1 MFIKKVTKKW
11 RKCEYVP
18 YGVEGS
24 VLFVGR
30 GENTVSIDLEA
41 EQADRAKLI
50 RVAQDYS
57 GTLVFENSKY
67 RTALLLDIPPERT
80 RLVETGELNEK
91 DEPIKIVEKIPVDVD
106 NCTITLFPLDFPL
119 EKEEAGQTNDK
130 TVM

>member
-1 MFIKKVTKKW
+1 MFVKKVTKKW

-18 YGVEGS
+18 YGVVCS
-24 VLFVGR
+24 VLFVGT
-30 GENTVSIDLEA
+30 GENTVSIDLED
-41 EQADRAKLI
+41 EQSDRAKSI
-50 RVAQDYS
+50 RIAQDYN

-106 NCTITLFPLDFPL
+106 NCSITLFPLEFPL
-119 EKEEAGQTNDK
+119 EKEDAGHTNNN